1 MLAMKRFYIA
11 ATLLCLANFL
21 LVGAQAETRL
31 HPVNYLT
38 IQEQSSYDAQRL
50 FAGRVIGSQRAEI
63 GFELAGQV
71 LSVSVEDGERVETGQ
86 VLASLDTRSLKIE
99 QTELNSARVEV
110 STRLAQIDKDLIRL
124 QALRDKAYVSEGQ
137 LEALESNR
145 QATAAQLAQVE
156 SKLKGVALRLQ
167 KSKLLAPFAGE
178 IAGMQLEA
186 GVLVAAGQPL
196 MQIVQSSRS
205 EAVFGIS
212 DQLGRN
218 LVVGQPLP
226 VMGDFGEWQ
235 ANLISVSQNLDW
247 RTQTRTVR
255 VSMPVDAPAVDGNT
269 AYLILPETRQVA
281 GFWVPLQA
289 LLEDVRGTWA
299 VYQLVP
305 TEESRFQLK
314 KRSVQVIYQYE
325 GQVYLS
331 GGLRSGDRV
340 VSGGI
345 HRLAPEL
352 HVILAQE

>member
-1 MLAMKRFYIA
+1 MKRFYTA
-11 ATLLCLANFL
+11 AALICLANFL
-21 LVGAQAETRL
+21 NGAAQAETRL
-31 HPVNYLT
+31 HPVSHLT
-38 IQEQSSYDAQRL
+38 IEEQESYEAQRL

-71 LSVSVEDGERVETGQ
+71 LSVSVKDGERVEAGQ
-86 VLASLDTRSLKIE
+86 LLASLDTRGLQIE
-99 QTELNSARVEV
+99 QTELNAARVEV
-110 STRLAQIDKDLIRL
+110 SARLAQIDKDLIRF
-124 QALRDKAYVSEGQ
+124 QALRDKSYVSEGQ
-137 LEALESNR
+137 LETLNSNR

-167 KSKLLAPFAGE
+167 KSKLTAPFAGE

-218 LVVGQPLP
+218 LVVGQPLS
-226 VMGDFGEWQ
+226 VFGDFGQWQ

-255 VSMPVDAPAVDGNT
+255 VSLPVEAPAVDGNT
-269 AYLILPETRQVA
+269 AYLLLPETRPVE
-281 GFWVPLQA
+281 GFWLPLQA

-299 VYQLVP
+299 VYQLAP
-305 TEESRFQLK
+305 TEDGVFQLK
-314 KRSVQVIYQYE
+314 KRSVQVIYQFE
-325 GQVYLS
+325 DQVYLS

-340 VSGGI
+340 VSAGI

-352 HVILAQE
+352 HVSLAQE